1 MEDPQTVGFSYLT
14 WAQCWMIFR
23 FSIVGT
29 PYFDWLNHAKFSLLL
44 DMRNPFNPTK
54 SIVSMNINIYIYN
67 YIYIYHIH
75 ISTSP
80 RLLPHIH
87 FVDPGTTRQRL
98 CPGVVGSLGQ
108 LRVERYDR
116 QHLWAAGLSQ
126 LHGNATG
133 RARTFPGA
141 VNPQLMAEM
150 MINRWA
156 AMWQEYS
163 G

>member
-1 MEDPQTVGFSYLT
+1 
-14 WAQCWMIFR
+14 MIFR
-23 FSIVGT
+23 FSSVGT

-44 DMRNPFNPTK
+44 DMRNPFNPTT
-54 SIVSMNINIYIYN
+54 SIVSIN
-67 YIYIYHIH
+67 IYIYHIH

-80 RLLPHIH
+80 WLLLHIH
-87 FVDPGTTRQRL
+87 FVDPGTARQRL

-126 LHGNATG
+126 LHGDATG

-156 AMWQEYS
+156 AMWQEY
-163 G
+163 GG

>member
-67 YIYIYHIH
+67 YIYISHTYFNVALVVAPY
-75 ISTSP
+75 TFRRP
-80 RLLPHIH
+80 RN
-87 FVDPGTTRQRL
+87 DPAATMPWSRRFAWTT
-98 CPGVVGSLGQ
+98 
-108 LRVERYDR
+108 
-116 QHLWAAGLSQ
+116 
-126 LHGNATG
+126 
-133 RARTFPGA
+133 AR
-141 VNPQLMAEM
+141 
-150 MINRWA
+150 
-156 AMWQEYS
+156 
-163 G
+163 

>member
-67 YIYIYHIH
+67 YIYITYIFQRRLGCCPIY
-75 ISTSP
+75 ISSTQERPGSDYALESSV
-80 RLLPHIH
+80 RLDNCALNDMIAST
-87 FVDPGTTRQRL
+87 FGQQDYLNCTETQREEHER
-98 CPGVVGSLGQ
+98 SLEQ
-108 LRVERYDR
+108 
-116 QHLWAAGLSQ
+116 
-126 LHGNATG
+126 
-133 RARTFPGA
+133 
-141 VNPQLMAEM
+141 
-150 MINRWA
+150 
-156 AMWQEYS
+156 
-163 G
+163 